1 MKPIMFQCHRV
12 IPRPADV
19 ICLEIADV
27 TRWSEFKGY
36 GVLPGVENARY
47 EKRSDDM
54 IGSRIRVRNSD
65 GSEHVEVIYK
75 WVLGEEVA
83 MKFHDFTPPLSYL
96 ATHFTEEWNLKATSN
111 GTHVTRTFRLYPS
124 QRATRPLLWL
134 ISLLLR
140 QAIRQHLENIS
151 TISEKRG

>member
-1 MKPIMFQCHRV
+1 
-12 IPRPADV
+12 
-19 ICLEIADV
+19 
-27 TRWSEFKGY
+27 
-36 GVLPGVENARY
+36 
-47 EKRSDDM
+47 
-54 IGSRIRVRNSD
+54 
-65 GSEHVEVIYK
+65 
-75 WVLGEEVA
+75 

-140 QAIRQHLENIS
+140 QAIRQHLEDVS